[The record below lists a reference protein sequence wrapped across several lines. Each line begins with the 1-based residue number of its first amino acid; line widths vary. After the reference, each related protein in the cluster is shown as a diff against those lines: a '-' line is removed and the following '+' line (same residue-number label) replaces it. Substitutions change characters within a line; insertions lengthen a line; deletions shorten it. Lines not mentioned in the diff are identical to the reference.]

1 MAVFHSSGITSRSI
15 EIPSSLLRNIDVEF
29 SDDFIPNQALRTG
42 NAPRKLTA
50 LAKKVIAFL
59 LDVLGLLSR
68 FEKDSDFNR
77 VRPWL
82 LMVRGHYTNLVL
94 TEDELSWISHELN
107 LVSPRNFKMSQ
118 NKVAIHFRLGDLLH
132 LDSKTYVP
140 VERITSALEQVSTHG
155 RLSIYSDSTP
165 AEVKKVTGS
174 HLSSYQLVFL
184 NVGTLEAM
192 RECIEANH
200 FLGTNSKISLW
211 IALFRI
217 HSNLGESTFLP
228 LDLARQATLNLK
240 GISEQVPISA
250 Y

>member
-1 MAVFHSSGITSRSI
+1 MFHSSGVTSRSI
-15 EIPSSLLRNIDVEF
+15 EIPSSLLRNIEVEF
-29 SDDFIPNQALRTG
+29 SDDFIPNDALKTG
-42 NAPRKLTA
+42 SSQRKRTA
-50 LAKKVIAFL
+50 LVKKVIVFL
-59 LDVLGLLSR
+59 LEVLGLLSR
-68 FEKDSDFNR
+68 FEKDSDFNKA
-77 VRPWL
+77 RPWL

-94 TEDELSWISHELN
+94 SEDELSWISHELN
-107 LVSPRNFKMSQ
+107 LVPLHNLKMSQ
-118 NKVAIHFRLGDLLH
+118 NNIAIHFRLGDLLH
-132 LDSKTYVP
+132 LDSKTYIP

-165 AEVKKVTGS
+165 EEVKKVTGS
-174 HLSSYQLVFL
+174 YLSSYQLVFL
-184 NVGTLEAM
+184 NVDALDAM
-192 RECIEANH
+192 RECIEAQH

-240 GISEQVPISA
+240 TLSKRAPFSS